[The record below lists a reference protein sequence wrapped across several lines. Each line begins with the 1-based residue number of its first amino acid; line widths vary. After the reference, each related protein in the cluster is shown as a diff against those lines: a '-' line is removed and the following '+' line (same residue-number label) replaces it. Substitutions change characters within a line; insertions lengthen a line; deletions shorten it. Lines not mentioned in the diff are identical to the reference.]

1 MPQMKAARPGAPGRI
16 RIIGGSLR
24 GSVLSVPEHAGLR
37 PTPGR
42 VRETLFNWLQPH
54 IDGARCLDVFA
65 GSGALGIEAL
75 SRGAATACFVE
86 NDAGLARGL
95 RENLERLRQA
105 DTQVCHA
112 DALDFLERAPPHPF
126 DVVFLDPPFTR
137 NLWTRV
143 AEALEVA
150 AWLAPQAWIHV
161 EMPVGADFAPPPAWI
176 AHRQGRAGEVQHVLY
191 RRSRAILEP
200 AQ

>member
-1 MPQMKAARPGAPGRI
+1 MPQMKADRPGAPGRV

-54 IDGARCLDVFA
+54 IDGARCLDLFA

-86 NDAGLARGL
+86 SDIGLARSL
-95 RENLERLRQA
+95 RESLERLRQTDA
-105 DTQVCHA
+105 QVCHV
-112 DALDFLERAPPHPF
+112 DALDFLGRTPPHPF
-126 DVVFLDPPFTR
+126 DVVFLDPPFAQ

-143 AEALEVA
+143 AESLEA
-150 AWLAPQAWIHV
+150 SGWLAPQAWIHV
-161 EMPVGADFAPPPAWI
+161 EMAAGADFAPPATWI
-176 AHRQGRAGEVQHVLY
+176 VHRQGRAGEVQHVLY
-191 RRSRAILEP
+191 RRSRPIR
-200 AQ
+200 